1 MFSTK
6 IPSFSFA
13 LILLLKNFKSSIGI
27 FIFLYMILYIMGCGY
42 NFRATGVPM
51 GIEIES
57 IAIPLIKSSSSMLG
71 FEGIFTKVIRDEFIS
86 HAKISLVS
94 RDKADAVLLGTVY
107 DVISDPD
114 SYRVETHTINGHEVN
129 YEETSRRELK
139 VLFDVKLIY
148 RSTGKIIW
156 EEKGMDTNTSY
167 SVSSDPLI
175 NRHYKR
181 NAIKAI
187 ASTFA
192 SRIYNKTMERF

>member
-6 IPSFSFA
+6 NLSFRFA
-13 LILLLKNFKSSIGI
+13 LILLLKNFKSSIGT
-27 FIFLYMILYIMGCGY
+27 FILLYMILYMMGCGY

-51 GIEIES
+51 GIEIKS

-86 HAKISLVS
+86 HAKIPLVS

-107 DVISDPD
+107 GIISDPNRY
-114 SYRVETHTINGHEVN
+114 SIETHTINDNEVN
-129 YEETSRRELK
+129 YEETMGRELK
-139 VLFDVKLIY
+139 VVFDVKLIY
-148 RSTGKIIW
+148 RSTGKVIW
-156 EEKGMDTNTSY
+156 KEKGMDTKTSY
-167 SVSSDPLI
+167 AVSSDPLI

-181 NAIKAI
+181 NAVKAI